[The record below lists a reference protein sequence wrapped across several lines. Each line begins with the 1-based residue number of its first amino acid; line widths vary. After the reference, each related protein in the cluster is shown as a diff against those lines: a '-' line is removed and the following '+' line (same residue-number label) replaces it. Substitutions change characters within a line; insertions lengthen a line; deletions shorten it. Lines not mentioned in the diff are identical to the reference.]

1 MNCYTSGKF
10 ISWEWWHLLLLF
22 ALFDVVASQSIIQT
36 LPGYPGILP
45 IKLETGY
52 VSVGEVDEVQLFYYF
67 VESERNPVK
76 DPLVLW
82 LTGGPGCSAFSGL
95 VYEIGPLMFDV
106 PAFNGSSPSFFL
118 NPYSWTKIAN
128 IIFLDAPVGTGFSYA
143 TTSEGYYS
151 SDTKSTKD
159 TYTFLRKW
167 LLEHQRFIENPLY
180 IAGDSYSGILV
191 PMIVLEISN
200 ANEVGYMPRMS
211 LQGYML
217 GNPATH
223 LHMDYN
229 ARIAYAHRVGLISDN
244 YYQCTGRVNRPHILE
259 PKCSTSWGKR
269 YNDYSKDILIP
280 SQQEELWCRDNYVTC
295 YVWANDPTVREAL
308 HIRDGTKSEWR
319 RCNKSLSYEEDIASV
334 VEYHRLLSKKGY
346 RVLIYSGDHDM
357 VIPYVGTVAWINSL
371 NLTIDDNWRP
381 WFVDGQVAGWE
392 WWHLLLLFAL
402 FHVVASQSIIQTLPG
417 YPGILPIKLETG
429 YVSVGEVD
437 EVQLFYYFVE
447 SERNPVK
454 DPLVLWLTGGPGC
467 SAFSG
472 LVYEIGP
479 LMFDVP
485 AFNGSSPSFFLNPYS
500 WTKIAN
506 IIFLDAPVGTGFSYA
521 TTSEGYY
528 SSDTKSAKDTYT
540 FLRKWLL
547 EHQRFIENPLYIAG
561 DSYSGILVPMIV
573 LEISN
578 ANEVGY
584 MPRMSLQGYM
594 LGNPGTD
601 IHMDENA
608 RVAYAHRVG
617 LISDEYYQSAKR
629 SCRGEYVSPD
639 PNNAECIYYLQ
650 LIKECTGRVNIAQ
663 ILEPQCSTSWGKRY
677 DDYSKDILMPSQ
689 QEERWCRY
697 DNYVTCY
704 VWAND
709 PTVREALH
717 IRDGTKS
724 EWRRC
729 NESLSYEE
737 EIASVVEY
745 HRLLSEKGYRV
756 LIYSGDHD
764 MVIPYVGTVAW
775 INSLNL
781 TIDDNWRPWFVDGQ
795 VAGFTERYTENSIY
809 SLTFATV
816 KGGGHTAPEYK
827 PKECLAMVDRWF
839 SFYPL

>member
-1 MNCYTSGKF
+1 ANTHLPAAAANSQGIYIMNYYTSVEF
-10 ISWEWWHLLLLF
+10 ISWKWWHLLLLF
-22 ALFDVVASQSIIQT
+22 ALLDVVVSQSIIQT

-67 VESERNPVK
+67 VESERNPAK
-76 DPLVLW
+76 DPLVLF
-82 LTGGPGCSAFSGL
+82 LTGGPGCSGFSGL
-95 VYEIGPLMFDV
+95 VYENGPLMFDI
-106 PAFNGSSPSFFL
+106 PAFNGSTPSFLL
-118 NPYSWTKIAN
+118 NTYSWTKIAN

-151 SDTKSTKD
+151 SDTKSANQ
-159 TYTFLRKW
+159 TYTFLRK
-167 LLEHQRFIENPLY
+167 
-180 IAGDSYSGILV
+180 
-191 PMIVLEISN
+191 
-200 ANEVGYMPRMS
+200 
-211 LQGYML
+211 GYML
-217 GNPATH
+217 GNPLT
-223 LHMDYN
+223 DSRKNEN
-229 ARIAYAHRVGLISDN
+229 AKVKYAHRMGLIPDN
-244 YYQCTGRVNRPHILE
+244 YYE
-259 PKCSTSWGKR
+259 SAKR
-269 YNDYSKDILIP
+269 SCHGEYASPDPNNAECIYYLQLIK
-280 SQQEELWCRDNYVTC
+280 EKDNYALC

-308 HIRDGTKSEWR
+308 HIRDGTKPEWR
-319 RCNKSLSYEEDIASV
+319 RCNRTLSYVMDIASV
-334 VEYHRLLSKKGY
+334 LEYHYLLSKKGY
-346 RVLIYSGDHDM
+346 RVLVYSGDHDM
-357 VIPYVGTVAWINSL
+357 VIPYVDSIAWINSL

-381 WFVDGQVAGWE
+381 WFVDGQVAGYTERYKENSIYSLTFATGGGHTVPEYKPKQCLAMIDSTELTSSLYPKSLPRFEEIQPELERYCQSSRDGKFISWE

-578 ANEVGY
+578 ASVLIMIILAANEVGY

-717 IRDGTKS
+717 IRDVS
-724 EWRRC
+724 
-729 NESLSYEE
+729 
-737 EIASVVEY
+737 
-745 HRLLSEKGYRV
+745 
-756 LIYSGDHD
+756 
-764 MVIPYVGTVAW
+764 
-775 INSLNL
+775 
-781 TIDDNWRPWFVDGQ
+781 
-795 VAGFTERYTENSIY
+795 
-809 SLTFATV
+809 
-816 KGGGHTAPEYK
+816 
-827 PKECLAMVDRWF
+827 
-839 SFYPL
+839 